1 MRKSGGFPAKFP
13 SPGSSAGRS
22 RLLTRAA
29 PPARNWRLEK
39 LITLVT
45 LFVLTPSLHFDT
57 LSDFMTVASGL
68 NLVWLLSA
76 LIALGVLVYW
86 ERGRRS
92 RLRDRCHR
100 AFAVFL
106 AAVALFPCISASD
119 DLVRFGA
126 ISTRENTQIAV
137 SATSADATQARTMR
151 LARLLQVLESFRVSA
166 GAWLAVTLIFC
177 AVFIRLR
184 PLRPEC
190 WAAAA
195 LIRGPPRR
203 AFL

>member
-1 MRKSGGFPAKFP
+1 
-13 SPGSSAGRS
+13 
-22 RLLTRAA
+22 
-29 PPARNWRLEK
+29 
-39 LITLVT
+39 
-45 LFVLTPSLHFDT
+45 
-57 LSDFMTVASGL
+57 MTVASGL

-76 LIALGVLVYW
+76 LVALGVLVYW

-92 RLRDRCHR
+92 RFRKRCHR

-126 ISTRENTQIAV
+126 ISPGENTQVAV
-137 SATSADATQARTMR
+137 SAASADTAQARTAR
-151 LARLLQVLESFRVSA
+151 LARLLQVLESFQLSA
-166 GAWLAVTLIFC
+166 AAWLAVTLVFC
-177 AVFIRLR
+177 ALFIRLR
-184 PLRPEC
+184 PLSPEC

-203 AFL
+203 AFLR